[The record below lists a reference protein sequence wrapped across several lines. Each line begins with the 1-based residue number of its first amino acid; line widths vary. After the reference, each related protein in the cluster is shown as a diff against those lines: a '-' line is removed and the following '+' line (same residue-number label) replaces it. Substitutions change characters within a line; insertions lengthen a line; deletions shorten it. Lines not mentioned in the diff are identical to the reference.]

1 MPGHD
6 GGGEPA
12 PQVCRKSRDHGYR
25 EAREIAMIA
34 KLLLQNLIW
43 IVAMGA
49 LLFVPA
55 GTLHWPAAW
64 VFLGTI
70 AILGVAGGLWLARTD
85 PELLAERMRPMMQSG
100 QPAADKKFML
110 AFGLVALIWLVVIG
124 LDQRMHASHVPLAL
138 QVLGW
143 AMLLLSTGFIMWVMR
158 ENSFAA
164 PVIKLQAERGHRVIS
179 TGPYAW
185 VRHPMYSGTVLF
197 FVGAP
202 LLLGSWW
209 GVAMAPLFV
218 VLFAIRAGIEERA
231 LIAGLPGYADYTTR
245 VRYRLL
251 PGLW

>member
-1 MPGHD
+1 
-6 GGGEPA
+6 
-12 PQVCRKSRDHGYR
+12 VSRRKFAENGAIMVTAS
-25 EAREIAMIA
+25 AREHGMIA
-34 KLLLQNLIW
+34 KLLLQTLIW
-43 IVAMGA
+43 IAVMGA

-64 VFLGTI
+64 VFLSTI
-70 AILGVAGGLWLARTD
+70 AILGIAAGLWLAKTD
-85 PELLAERMRPMMQSG
+85 PALLAERMRPMMQND

-110 AFGLVALIWLVVIG
+110 VFGFVALVWFLAIG
-124 LDQRMHASHVPLAL
+124 LDRREHASDVPLAL
-138 QVLGW
+138 QALGL
-143 AMLLLSTGFIMWVMR
+143 AMLVCSTGFIMWVMR

-164 PVIKLQAERGHRVIS
+164 PVVKLQTERGHRVVS

-209 GVAMAPLFV
+209 GVAMSPLFA
-218 VLFAIRAGIEERA
+218 VLFAIRIAIEERA
-231 LIAGLPGYADYTTR
+231 LIAGLPDYADYTTR
-245 VRYRLL
+245 VRYRLV